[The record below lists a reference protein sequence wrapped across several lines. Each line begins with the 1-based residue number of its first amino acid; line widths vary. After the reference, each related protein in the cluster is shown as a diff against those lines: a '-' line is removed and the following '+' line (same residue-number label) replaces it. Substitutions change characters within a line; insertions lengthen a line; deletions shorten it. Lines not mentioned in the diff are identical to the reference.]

1 MLWNDG
7 VERPDP
13 VNINKLIKNN
23 FKQFTESSK
32 LICENGLA
40 IGSGGNLSIRVPGGI
55 LITSSGSQLS
65 GPKLNEIIFVFYVKD
80 NDIYYCGSKKPSSE
94 TIMHWMIYEKRPS
107 IMAISHVNVGP
118 KDEKE
123 IIISKDEIAWG
134 TRELGEDT
142 ANSLQNIDVMMLK
155 NHGLI
160 AVDKNLVDATKI
172 IVEYADNKKPYIF
185 T

>member
-1 MLWNDG
+1 MIWNDG

-13 VNINKLIKNN
+13 VNINNIIENKFNEFI
-23 FKQFTESSK
+23 ESSK
-32 LICENGLA
+32 LIERNGLA
-40 IGSGGNLSIRVPGGI
+40 VGSGGNLSIKVPGGI

-65 GPKLNEIIFVFYVKD
+65 GPKLDEIIFVFYVKG

-94 TIMHWMIYEKRPS
+94 TIMHWMIYENRPD
-107 IMAISHVNVGP
+107 IKAISHVNVGP

-123 IIISKDEIAWG
+123 IITSKDEITWG

-142 ANSLQNIDVMMLK
+142 ANTLQNTNVMMLK
-155 NHGLI
+155 NHGII

-172 IVEYADNKKPYIF
+172 VVEYADNKKPYIF